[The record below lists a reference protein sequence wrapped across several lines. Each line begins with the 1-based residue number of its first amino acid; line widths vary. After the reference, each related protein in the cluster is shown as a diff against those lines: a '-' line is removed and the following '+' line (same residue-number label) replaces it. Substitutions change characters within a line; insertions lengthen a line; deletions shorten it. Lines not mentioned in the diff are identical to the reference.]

1 MTGNLNFDNNTGIIT
16 TITADGSHIVKIGSA
31 ITGGWARGY
40 NFFNNNSGAALAAIG
55 CLGGGQTLSYA
66 YIGNTC
72 ENTWQRWNSSGSVI
86 TVPLTTA
93 AITSSGSVKTTEEMT
108 AKYLRFEKGGTN
120 VGYIGAG
127 STANNDIYI

>member
-16 TITADGSHIVKIGSA
+16 TITADGNHIVKIGSA
-31 ITGGWARGY
+31 ITGGWASGY

-66 YIGNTC
+66 YIGNTY

-93 AITSSGSVKTTEEMT
+93 AITSSGVVKTT
-108 AKYLRFEKGGTN
+108 
-120 VGYIGAG
+120 
-127 STANNDIYI
+127 